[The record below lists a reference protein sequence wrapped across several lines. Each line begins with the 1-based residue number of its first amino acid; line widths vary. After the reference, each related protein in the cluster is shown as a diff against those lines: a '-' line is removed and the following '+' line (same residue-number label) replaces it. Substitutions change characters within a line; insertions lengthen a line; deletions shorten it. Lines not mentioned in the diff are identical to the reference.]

1 MEIDLLGDLAEGT
14 TLLAEVNDE
23 TNATAL
29 RTTDA
34 LLDGVDQVRLTC
46 ADIGAENVGTVAC
59 QSSKSMKQSRR
70 TKLTFVV
77 NAQRQ
82 FFRLVGEVSRVAD
95 CDRRQYSALR

>member
-1 MEIDLLGDLAEGT
+1 MDEDLLGDLAEGA

-34 LLDGVDQVRLTC
+34 LLDGVNQVRLTC
-46 ADIGAENVGTVAC
+46 ADIGAEDVGTVAC
-59 QSSKSMKQSRR
+59 QPGKSMKRSRR

-82 FFRLVGEVSRVAD
+82 FFRLIREVSRVAD
-95 CDRRQYSALR
+95 CDRRQYSVLR